1 MFEFLLYY
9 ILSIIFLVW
18 GFRCCIKI
26 ADEFQEKKFFPTE
39 LISGIYVIS
48 VILFILTLILIFPI
62 YMIYEL
68 FNSLSNCIKN
78 NQCK

>member
-1 MFEFLLYY
+1 MFELLVSY
-9 ILSIIFLVW
+9 ILSIFLLIL

-26 ADEFQEKKFFPTE
+26 ADEFQEKEFFPE

-68 FNSLSNCIKN
+68 FNSLFNCIKN

>member
-1 MFEFLLYY
+1 MFVFLLYY
-9 ILSIIFLVW
+9 ILSLFLLVW

-26 ADEFQEKKFFPTE
+26 ADEFQEKQFFPE

-48 VILFILTLILIFPI
+48 VILFILALILIFPI

-68 FNSLSNCIKN
+68 FNSIFNCIKN

>member
-1 MFEFLLYY
+1 MFVFLLYY
-9 ILSIIFLVW
+9 ILSLFLLIL

-26 ADEFQEKKFFPTE
+26 ADEFQEKKFFPE

-68 FNSLSNCIKN
+68 FNIIFHYLNNKN
-78 NQCK
+78 I